1 MNRALRLAASTLALA
16 FPMLAAHAADRARVL
31 GPQEKV
37 AGRSQADYAIA
48 WWQWVMRLPDGVRAY
63 QDPSGAQCAINQEG
77 PVWFLA
83 GTEGT
88 MHARRDCLIPAD
100 TPVFVPV
107 IAVLAHASP
116 GKPLT
121 CGQAQ
126 ARVRATNDHLA
137 QAQVL
142 LDGEVVAHVPDH
154 RLRTRC
160 FDAFSEAKYIERH
173 APYVPAASDG
183 YWLML
188 APLPPGT
195 HRLAIRARY
204 DHPGG
209 LQGDLEEVFEYQLRV
224 GGTPAPLPRVGQPIS
239 T

>member
-1 MNRALRLAASTLALA
+1 MSRALRLAATTLAWA
-16 FPMLAAHAADRARVL
+16 IPMLAAHAVDHTRVL
-31 GPQEKV
+31 DPQEKV

-88 MHARRDCLIPAD
+88 MDARRECLIPAD
-100 TPVFVPV
+100 THVFVPV

-116 GKPLT
+116 GKPLA

-126 ARVRATNDHLA
+126 ASVRATNDHLA

-142 LDGEVVAHVPDH
+142 LDGEVIAHVPDH

-160 FDAFSEAKYIERH
+160 FDAFQDAKYVERH

-195 HRLAIRARY
+195 HRLSIRARY

-224 GGTPAPLPRVGQPIS
+224 GGRPAPLPRVGQPIS